1 MPKPAA
7 DVVVEGL
14 RSTRS
19 RALTVVLALVLV
31 VMAAATALMVGTFGY
46 FDPAAPAGTTAGA
59 TANGQGVVWVTAA
72 LWALFAAA
80 LVLVRKVPARTAIVL
95 VLAGSA
101 VLSGA
106 ALAGPPNTSTDS
118 ARYAWDGIVQNEG
131 VSPYAYTPADDALAP
146 FRTSWLFPQVVLD
159 DEGHP
164 QCEGPRIQ
172 RTISVPSFTVLC
184 TAINRPQ
191 VHTIYPPVAELY
203 FAGVRFVVDPSVEY
217 WPFQVAGA
225 LISVAISGLLVLTML
240 RRRLNPRWAAIWAWS
255 PFVAA
260 EAVTN
265 SHVDA
270 LAALLLL
277 AATLLVARSAL
288 AEKERRASELDARG
302 GSVSPPR
309 PDAHRWQNFV
319 RSWQV
324 IAGGLLLGLAVA
336 VKLVPVIGAPALL
349 RRHSFAVAIPAVLA
363 FVAVYIPY
371 VAATGIAVI
380 GFLPGY
386 LSEEG
391 YDDGSR
397 FALLSIILPGPAA
410 LVIAAVILLV
420 TAVQVW
426 RRTDP
431 ANPWLGQVVMIG
443 TTLLV
448 VTPHYSWYALLL
460 VPFIALSG
468 RWEWLAVPAALTAGL
483 LVPTLAVARVS
494 FALAIAVVL
503 AGLAYRTYR
512 QRVYGRAV
520 ASAPVR

>member
-1 MPKPAA
+1 MHTPAA
-7 DVVVEGL
+7 AVVVND
-14 RSTRS
+14 R
-19 RALTVVLALVLV
+19 RAIIRTGILALLLAL
-31 VMAAATALMVGTFGY
+31 MAGATALMVGTFGY
-46 FDPAAPAGTTAGA
+46 FDPASPAASTVS
-59 TANGQGVVWVTAA
+59 GQGVVWVTAA
-72 LWALFAAA
+72 LWLLFAAA
-80 LVLVRKVPARTAIVL
+80 LWIVRKVPARAAIVL

-101 VLSGA
+101 LLSGA

-118 ARYAWDGIVQNEG
+118 ARYAWDGIVQNQG
-131 VSPYAYTPADDALAP
+131 ISPYAHTPADDALAP
-146 FRTSWLFPQVVLD
+146 FRTSWLFPDAVPD
-159 DEGHP
+159 NDSHP
-164 QCEGPRIQ
+164 QCEGPRIE

-217 WPFQVAGA
+217 WPFQVTGA
-225 LISVAISGLLVLTML
+225 LISVAISGLLVLTLL
-240 RRRLNPRWAAIWAWS
+240 RRRMNPRWAAIWAWS

-270 LAALLLL
+270 LAAVLLL

-288 AEKERRASELDARG
+288 AEQARHTSDVDARG
-302 GSVSPPR
+302 GSGSPSWPGV
-309 PDAHRWQNFV
+309 HRRQNVV
-319 RSWQV
+319 RSVQV
-324 IAGGLLLGLAVA
+324 IAGGVLFGLAVA

-349 RRHSFAVAIPAVLA
+349 GRHPFRVAIPAAFA
-363 FVAVYIPY
+363 FVAVYVPY
-371 VAATGIAVI
+371 VLATGIAVI

-397 FALLSIILPGPAA
+397 FALLSIILPGSAA
-410 LVIAAVILLV
+410 LVVAAAVLLV
-420 TAVQVW
+420 TAVLVW

-483 LVPTLAVARVS
+483 LVPTLLVARVS
-494 FALAIAVVL
+494 FSLAIVVVL
-503 AGLAYRTYR
+503 AGLAHRTYR
-512 QRVYGRAV
+512 QRVYGRAP
-520 ASAPVR
+520 ASAPVE